1 MLMSNVVQR
10 PAIFLFTT
18 ELLGVIG
25 PKKRLFS
32 SALSLGLRNLRN
44 DQRGTI
50 AVMTGL
56 GARALAGFAALAID
70 VASWQVAQRSMQGA
84 ADAAA
89 YSAGI
94 AYNKSDGTDFHTQAK
109 GITAAQG
116 YVDGQNGVTVTVNK
130 PPASGGHTSSATAIE
145 VIIQQPQPRFLAGL
159 FLSSTPMVSAR
170 PLPTLSAS
178 APST

>member
-50 AVMTGL
+50 AVMTRPC
-56 GARALAGFAALAID
+56 ATALAGFAALAID
-70 VASWQVAQRSMQGA
+70 AASWQVTQPSTQGPAGA
-84 ADAAA
+84 AG
-89 YSAGI
+89 YSAG
-94 AYNKSDGTDFHTQAK
+94 D
-109 GITAAQG
+109 
-116 YVDGQNGVTVTVNK
+116 
-130 PPASGGHTSSATAIE
+130 ASAHSH
-145 VIIQQPQPRFLAGL
+145 RH
-159 FLSSTPMVSAR
+159 R
-170 PLPTLSAS
+170 PLPL
-178 APST
+178 

>member
-56 GARALAGFAALAID
+56 CATALAGFAALAID
-70 VASWQVAQRSMQGA
+70 VASWQAAQRSMQGA
-84 ADAAA
+84 PDAALC
-89 YSAGI
+89 SA
-94 AYNKSDGTDFHTQAK
+94 AHAHTKSH
-109 GITAAQG
+109 
-116 YVDGQNGVTVTVNK
+116 
-130 PPASGGHTSSATAIE
+130 
-145 VIIQQPQPRFLAGL
+145 R
-159 FLSSTPMVSAR
+159 TPHA
-170 PLPTLSAS
+170 
-178 APST
+178 